1 MVGAGLLAKAV
12 CQSVNQLTD
21 TPLSSERR
29 PEQARSHKVYDGHKK
44 TWPGPGFFIASQ
56 QPYRRIIPTQ
66 WSPAAC
72 STRRR

>member
-21 TPLSSERR
+21 TPPSSERR

-44 TWPGPGFFIASQ
+44 TWPGPGFLLLHNNPIAGSF
-56 QPYRRIIPTQ
+56 PLD
-66 WSPAAC
+66 C
-72 STRRR
+72 K